1 MTIPAKAGPKTDVI
15 ESVLIKGDLA
25 LLSEQERVNY
35 YMRVCD
41 SLGLNPLTRPFAYQ
55 KFQGQLILYARKDC
69 TDQLRRLHN
78 ISLKLV
84 SQSVENDILTAH
96 AQAAL
101 PEVLAGMVRER
112 TDEDVGSVFFPD
124 SLKGENRANAIM
136 KAVTKA
142 KRRVTLSICGL
153 GLLDETEIGADD
165 APDRTPQAPAANVL
179 VSPPPSPPTAPVAAG
194 APASPLSPTPQGEG
208 AGALSLEDMAREAA
222 KKGEAIFQVFWNNR
236 PVEERAALAPLAT
249 ELRRLMDEAQS

>member
-1 MTIPAKAGPKTDVI
+1 MTIPAKSGPKNDVI

-55 KFQGQLILYARKDC
+55 KFQGALILYARKDC

-84 SQSVENDILTAH
+84 SQSIENDILTAH
-96 AQAAL
+96 AQASL
-101 PEVLAGMVRER
+101 PESIAGHVRER

-124 SLKGENRANAIM
+124 SLKGESRANAIM

-165 APDRTPQAPAANVL
+165 APERTPATPAANVL
-179 VSPPPSPPTAPVAAG
+179 ISPPPSPLNAPQAAG
-194 APASPLSPTPQGEG
+194 APASPLSPTTSQGEG

-222 KKGEAIFQVFWNNR
+222 QRGEA
-236 PVEERAALAPLAT
+236 
-249 ELRRLMDEAQS
+249 M